1 MILYGTPNECCLLSE
16 PRAQTRVPSIWS
28 CLLIAL
34 SLFVIAGGC
43 ATQEEWDR
51 FWAGFQDKGE
61 QPSAN
66 PPLASNSRAVQGTV
80 GEYVT
85 IDGLRM
91 NHVRG
96 FGLVVD
102 LIDTGGVDGPERVK
116 DYITKEV
123 RRSQEIGAPGETVDE
138 ILKGRDSAMVNVTGQ
153 IPAGAKKGDRFDLVV
168 EKMGSQTRSL
178 VGGRLVLCEL
188 KLFADTPSGV
198 IEGKP
203 LALGSGPVFVSPFDR
218 AGLATSKVDLKLGFV
233 LGGGVVKEPRKIR
246 LVLNDPR
253 YSIAQQIVSRLNG
266 RYAKAD
272 PIADAKGASTIELT
286 IPPEFQDRKRVFLER
301 VMHTT
306 LNEHPATLE
315 RRAKELSDEI
325 MIEGAEY
332 ESIGLAWEAIGKVAL
347 PIVRE
352 HYLSPKPE
360 IAYFSG
366 RTGLRLEDNNSVAV
380 VGKCARD
387 PNSAYRLQAIDEL
400 GYATV
405 LHGAG
410 EQLRKLLDDPDEDIR
425 IRAYLALRRRPHP
438 AIESKVMDRDNFVLD
453 IVDSKGPFLIY
464 VQRLVEPRIAM
475 FGTQMKC
482 HPPAV
487 FPGERNDGRR
497 LLTQISAMRD
507 DDHLTVIYRN
517 KRSGINS
524 PRLEAPLLVRDL
536 VKFLGDRFETDDNGR
551 PTGLAV
557 PYSEV
562 IDIFYAFCKSETIP
576 GQLVVEEATAREEGA
591 DSKEREESEY

>member
-1 MILYGTPNECCLLSE
+1 MFP
-16 PRAQTRVPSIWS
+16 PRYNSLGPRHCAA
-28 CLLIAL
+28 IAL
-34 SLFVIAGGC
+34 AIGLALGGC
-43 ATQEEWDR
+43 STQEEWDR
-51 FWAGFQDKGE
+51 FWDSFKDKGE

-66 PPLASNSRAVQGTV
+66 PPLASNSQAVKGTV

-102 LIDTGGVDGPERVK
+102 LVDTGGVDGPEQVK

-138 ILKGRDSAMVNVTGQ
+138 ILKGRDSAMVNVVGQ
-153 IPAGAKKGDRFDLVV
+153 IPAGAKRGDRFDLFV

-178 VGGRLVLCEL
+178 VGGRLVLCDL

-203 LALGSGPVFVSPFDR
+203 LATGGGPVFVSPFDR
-218 AGLATSKVDLKLGFV
+218 AGLATSKVDPKVGFV
-233 LGGGVVKEPRKIR
+233 LGGGIVKEPRRIR

-286 IPPEFQDRKRVFLER
+286 LPPEFNDRKRVFLER
-301 VMHTT
+301 IMHTT
-306 LNEHPATLE
+306 LNDHPAMLE

-325 MIEGAEY
+325 TDEGAEY
-332 ESIGLAWEAIGKVAL
+332 ESIGLAWEAIGKVGL
-347 PIVRE
+347 PIVRH
-352 HYLSPKPE
+352 HYHSPKPE
-360 IAYFSG
+360 VAYFSG
-366 RTGLRLEDNNSVAV
+366 RTGLRLEDNDSVAV
-380 VGKCARD
+380 VGKHARE

-400 GYATV
+400 GYATG

-410 EQLRKLLDDPDEDIR
+410 EQLRKLLDDADEDIR

-438 AIESKVMDRDNFVLD
+438 AIESKVMDTDNFVLD
-453 IVDSKGPFLIY
+453 VVDSKGPFLIY
-464 VQRLVEPRIAM
+464 IQRLGEPRVAI
-475 FGTQMKC
+475 FGAQMKC
-482 HPPAV
+482 NPPAV

-497 LLTQISAMRD
+497 LLTQISALRD
-507 DDHLTVIYRN
+507 EHHLTVIYRN
-517 KRSGINS
+517 KRTGVNS
-524 PRLEAPLLVRDL
+524 PKLEAPLLARDL
-536 VKFLGDRFETDDNGR
+536 VKFLGNRFETDDEGR

-562 IDIFYAFCKSETIP
+562 VDILHALCKSGSIP
-576 GQLVVEEATAREEGA
+576 AQFVVEEATAREEGA